1 MVESVTQLARY
12 ASPRFTVRLLKGKVR
27 LLSGTVCFLNDTICF
42 LQGTLRF
49 SHGTV
54 GFMNDTFRLLLG
66 TIGFLHDI
74 LFDEW
79 FAERHVNQ
87 VGSVFFCNFITPST

>member
-27 LLSGTVCFLNDTICF
+27 LLSGTVRFLNDTICF

-54 GFMNDTFRLLLG
+54 GFMND
-66 TIGFLHDI
+66 I

-87 VGSVFFCNFITPST
+87 VGSVFFL